1 MKKPGIAVYVLFTVM
16 ALLLSGC
23 GNDKADPPSGADMS
37 HEEQSYEKQ
46 QTEPEGKEDS
56 DTGERISGEEPRKM
70 LQLKIADTAVE
81 VAWEDNESVEA
92 LEKLCEEEPLTIQM
106 SMYGGFEQVG
116 PIGTGLPSNDVQ
128 TTTRSGDIV
137 LYSGDQ
143 IVAFYGSN
151 SWDYTML
158 GHITDQDTEG
168 MTKLLGNGDVTIT
181 ISMDKEKEKTFEKG
195 DRYYDEDRR
204 IENGDRMG

>member
-1 MKKPGIAVYVLFTVM
+1 MKKPGIAVYVLYTVM

-37 HEEQSYEKQ
+37 HEEQSYEEQ
-46 QTEPEGKEDS
+46 QTEPE
-56 DTGERISGEEPRKM
+56 KM
-70 LQLKIADTAVE
+70 LQMKIADTAVE
-81 VAWEDNESVEA
+81 VVWEDNESVEA
-92 LEKLCEEEPLTIQM
+92 LKKLCEEEPLSIQM

-158 GHITDQDTEG
+158 GHITDQDTAG

-181 ISMDKEKEKTFEKG
+181 ISMDKEKE
-195 DRYYDEDRR
+195 
-204 IENGDRMG
+204 